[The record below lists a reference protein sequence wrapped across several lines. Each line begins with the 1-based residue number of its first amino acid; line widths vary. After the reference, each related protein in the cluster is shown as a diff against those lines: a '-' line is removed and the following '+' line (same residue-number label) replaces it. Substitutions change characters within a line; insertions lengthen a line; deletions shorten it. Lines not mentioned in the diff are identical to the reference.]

1 MCTYSSCSLT
11 PAVLEETFDV
21 IVARLLVLA
30 LQAAVELGRVRQPQ
44 EPPLVLVV
52 QLLAIALAA
61 GVAENV
67 VPP

>member
-1 MCTYSSCSLT
+1 M
-11 PAVLEETFDV
+11 

-44 EPPLVLVV
+44 QPPLVLVV
-52 QLLAIALAA
+52 KLLAIALAA